1 MRPYGELGLMT
12 ASAQWLP
19 REPPTIE
26 VDDYL
31 LLDRSRP
38 DDSVTVRRL
47 DADPDAA
54 RFFGWTVEQVLT
66 APASHYDG
74 ERRATENLAEWRE
87 GRRLALAIRRR
98 SDGVIVG
105 TVELQPTGDEANVS
119 YMVDPLLR
127 RQGIASRALEA
138 YLAWASREI
147 GLRRANLTCHVEN
160 AASRGV
166 AARCCF
172 EFIERDGDELRFL
185 RTLSPEA

>member
-1 MRPYGELGLMT
+1 MT
-12 ASAQWLP
+12 APAQWLP

-26 VDDYL
+26 VDEYF

-38 DDSVTVRRL
+38 CDSATVRRL
-47 DADPDAA
+47 DADPDTA
-54 RFFGWTVEQVLT
+54 RFFGWTVQQVLT

-74 ERRATENLAEWRE
+74 DRRAKENLAEWRE
-87 GRRLALAIRRR
+87 GRRLSLAIRRR
-98 SDGVIVG
+98 SDSQLVG
-105 TVELQPTGDEANVS
+105 FVELQPTGDEANVS

-147 GLRRANLTCHVEN
+147 GLRSASLTCHVEN

-166 AARCCF
+166 AAKCGF
-172 EFIERDGDELRFL
+172 EFVERDGDDMRFL
-185 RTLSPEA
+185 KRLSTKT